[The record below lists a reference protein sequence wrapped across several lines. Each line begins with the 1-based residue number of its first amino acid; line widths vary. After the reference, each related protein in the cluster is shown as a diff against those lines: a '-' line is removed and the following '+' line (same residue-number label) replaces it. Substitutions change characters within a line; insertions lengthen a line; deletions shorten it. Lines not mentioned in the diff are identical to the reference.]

1 MIVPANKITKIARA
15 NPQRNKITVTNL
27 TNSTVYI
34 SKTDSAGYD
43 FERNG
48 FPINIY
54 GVFEEQTNPPGGY
67 FDELYAYTTIESD
80 VRVFES

>member
-1 MIVPANKITKIARA
+1 MIIPASKVTKIARA
-15 NPQRNKITVTNL
+15 NPQRNKITITNL

-34 SKTDSAGYD
+34 CKTDDPGYD
-43 FERNG
+43 FARNG

-54 GVFEEQTNPPGGY
+54 GVFDEQTNPPNGY
-67 FDELYAYTTIESD
+67 FDELYAYTTVESD